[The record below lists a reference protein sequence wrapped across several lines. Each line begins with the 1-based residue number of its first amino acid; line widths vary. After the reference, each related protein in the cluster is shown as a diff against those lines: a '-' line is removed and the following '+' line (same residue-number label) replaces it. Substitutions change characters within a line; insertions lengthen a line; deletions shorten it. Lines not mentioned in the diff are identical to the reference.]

1 MKGRFSTADI
11 IVIIQELKRFLTMRV
26 INVYD
31 IDNKTYLIRVGKP
44 DEKTVI
50 LLESGIR
57 LHSTEFDWPKN
68 PAPSGFS
75 MKLRKH
81 LKGRRLE
88 SVAQLGVDRI
98 VDLQFGSGEA
108 AYHVILELYDRGNM
122 VLTDHEYTILTLLRP
137 RTDTT
142 QDVKFAVREKYPVD
156 CSKTHQ
162 PPTEERI
169 MEFMKTGKDGD
180 VLKKLL
186 IPNLDY
192 GPAIIDHVLLGAGF
206 PENVKFGKGFSLD
219 ADFPR
224 LMSAIHEAED
234 LLKKFMAKPCKG
246 YIIKKKDKKPNPQP
260 GEEEDIWLY
269 EEFHPYL
276 YRQHSKM
283 AISEFER
290 FDQAVD
296 EFFSKIESQ
305 RLDLKII
312 QQEKTILKKLEHVK
326 KDNEKRIEGLQ
337 KEQETDIL
345 RGQLIEMNLALVD
358 QAILIVNSAVANQI
372 DWTEIWNLVK
382 EAQLTGDNVA
392 NAIKA
397 LKLDSN
403 QITLLLHDPFATTD
417 TGTDHL
423 KPMRVDI
430 DLGISAYANSK
441 KYFDK
446 RRQAAK
452 KEQKTV
458 EASKKALKSAERK
471 TKQTL
476 KDVATAASI
485 NKTRKTFWFEKF
497 LWFISSEN
505 YLVIGG
511 RDQQQNEIIVKRY
524 MRPGDLY
531 VHADLH
537 GASSCVIKNP
547 GGNPVPPK
555 TLNEAGT
562 MAICNSA
569 AWDSKVV
576 TSAWWVYHDQVSKT
590 APSGEYLTTGSFM
603 IRGKK
608 NFLPPSYLIY
618 GFGFMFKLED
628 GSIERHKGERRV
640 KVADDD
646 AASVTDSAAA
656 SVPESDDIDDM
667 DINISD
673 GSSSEEDDE
682 VEEQSLVTSGGIAS
696 SNPSQNTDDVDWGDH
711 GDSLQISERNISDED
726 EAQADSEIA
735 ADRMPTSKEMS
746 EAKVNSAVTV
756 GEEPVKDE
764 GQGFEF
770 PDTSINLLH
779 VKGDKYELH
788 RQWSTASTNSD
799 KPDTF
804 FLGDGMP
811 VTLGE
816 KISSKSGKLS
826 AKQRRDL
833 KKLKK
838 GQTNNKSQSD
848 EEDRVTKDADGVTAD
863 VDSDS
868 TDTFK
873 SDNASCGQAGQPKR
887 GQRAKLKKIKEKYAD
902 QDEEERRLRM
912 KILASAG
919 PQKDDKKGKGKKG
932 KGQDYPKQQK
942 LNQGPKSL
950 AQKNQV
956 QKKPEDCEQLAD
968 LGVAEE
974 LDKMTVNEPGEEV
987 VSAATIKQDLDS
999 DGEKDEE
1006 SNTGNDE
1013 AVLNS
1018 LTGIPLP
1025 EDEIMF
1031 AVPVCAPYSA
1041 LLNYKFKV
1049 KLMPGSG
1056 KKGKA
1061 VKTALNMFVHEKTA
1075 SAREKDLLK
1084 IQKDV
1089 DLARNIPGKVKVAA
1103 PNIHKHKK

>member
-1 MKGRFSTADI
+1 
-11 IVIIQELKRFLTMRV
+11 
-26 INVYD
+26 
-31 IDNKTYLIRVGKP
+31 
-44 DEKTVI
+44 
-50 LLESGIR
+50 
-57 LHSTEFDWPKN
+57 
-68 PAPSGFS
+68 
-75 MKLRKH
+75 
-81 LKGRRLE
+81 
-88 SVAQLGVDRI
+88 
-98 VDLQFGSGEA
+98 
-108 AYHVILELYDRGNM
+108 
-122 VLTDHEYTILTLLRP
+122 
-137 RTDTT
+137 
-142 QDVKFAVREKYPVD
+142 
-156 CSKTHQ
+156 
-162 PPTEERI
+162 I
-169 MEFMKTGKDGD
+169 MEIMKAGKDGD
-180 VLKKLL
+180 LLKKLL

-206 PENVKFGKGFSLD
+206 PENVKIGKGFTLD

-234 LLKKFMAKPCKG
+234 LLKKFMAEPCKG
-246 YIIKKKDKKPNPQP
+246 YIIKKKDRKPNPQP
-260 GEEEDIWLY
+260 GEEEEIWLY

-283 AISEFER
+283 AVSEFDR
-290 FDQAVD
+290 FDQAID

-305 RLDLKII
+305 RMDLKII

-337 KEQETDIL
+337 KEQETDIQ
-345 RGQLIEMNLALVD
+345 RGQLIEMNLDLVD
-358 QAILIVNSAVANQI
+358 KAILIVNSAVANQI

-382 EAQLTGDNVA
+382 EAQINGDHVA

-403 QITLLLHDPFATTD
+403 QITLLLHDPFAAAD
-417 TGTDHL
+417 TGTEHL

-430 DLGISAYANSK
+430 DLGLSAYGNSK

-446 RRQAAK
+446 KRQAAK
-452 KEQKTV
+452 KQQKTV
-458 EASKKALKSAERK
+458 EASKKALKSAEKK

-476 KDVATAASI
+476 KEVATAASI

-511 RDQQQNEIIVKRY
+511 RDQQQNELIVKRY
-524 MRPGDLY
+524 LRPGDLY

-603 IRGKK
+603 IRGRK

-628 GSIERHKGERRV
+628 GSVERHKGERRV
-640 KVADDD
+640 KVTDDD
-646 AASVTDSAAA
+646 AMSVTDSAAA
-656 SVPESDDIDDM
+656 SIQESDDIDID
-667 DINISD
+667 ISD
-673 GSSSEEDDE
+673 GSSSEAEEESATASNDPSHHTDVGNGENNEETSQINDE
-682 VEEQSLVTSGGIAS
+682 
-696 SNPSQNTDDVDWGDH
+696 N
-711 GDSLQISERNISDED
+711 ISEEGDAEVK
-726 EAQADSEIA
+726 SEPA
-735 ADRMPTSKEMS
+735 VDKVPTS
-746 EAKVNSAVTV
+746 EAKVSSADTEKEKGDV
-756 GEEPVKDE
+756 
-764 GQGFEF
+764 QSFEF

-788 RQWSTASTNSD
+788 REWSTASTNSD

-826 AKQRRDL
+826 AKQRRDM
-833 KKLKK
+833 KKQKK
-838 GQTNNKSQSD
+838 GPTNDKSQSED
-848 EEDRVTKDADGVTAD
+848 EDKVSQDPDGATIDAEVE
-863 VDSDS
+863 SDS
-868 TDTFK
+868 RDKFK
-873 SDNASCGQAGQPKR
+873 PDNSSCSQAGQPKR
-887 GQRAKLKKIKEKYAD
+887 GQRAKIKKIKEKYAD
-902 QDEEERRLRM
+902 QDEEERRLKM
-912 KILASAG
+912 EILASAG
-919 PQKDDKKGKGKKG
+919 PQKDDKKAKGKKG
-932 KGQDYPKQQK
+932 KGHEYPKQQK
-942 LNQGPKSL
+942 PNQGPKAA
-950 AQKNQV
+950 AQKNHA
-956 QKKPEDCEQLAD
+956 QKTPESHDHVPDLDVAD
-968 LGVAEE
+968 E
-974 LDKMTVNEPGEEV
+974 LDKITIANEPGEETI
-987 VSAATIKQDLDS
+987 SAATHKQDPDS

-1006 SNTGNDE
+1006 ANTGSDE
-1013 AVLNS
+1013 TVLNS

-1025 EDEIMF
+1025 EDEILF

-1041 LLNYKFKV
+1041 LLNYKYKV

-1075 SAREKDLLK
+1075 TSREKDLLK

-1089 DLARNIPGKVKVAA
+1089 DLARNVPGKVKVAA